1 VVARRSPAT
10 VICVLAGVMLLLG
23 LTASRGRGAA
33 EPASPA
39 LLLASG
45 GTIELS
51 NSLDGAAVFTAQNM
65 RPGSSSAGTVSVSNT
80 SAVDGAFSLSQAG
93 LVDTPGPLGGRLS
106 DRVRLNVEE
115 VSGGGSTAQSL
126 YYGVLAGLGT
136 RPLGT
141 LRAGQTRAYRF
152 TVDWPDGGPA
162 AAGAGDNLFQSAAL
176 RVDYVWTASGGE
188 TGGGGTGGG
197 TGGTG
202 GGIGGTGG
210 SGPTALTLTLTG
222 KRKQRPLRKH
232 RFVVGARC
240 SIACRLVPSARV
252 RKVRGI
258 RRLRA
263 VRSPLGAGIPKRVV
277 FKLKRKQE
285 RLLRRAFVRR
295 KRIVAVVKVTAT
307 APGAKVTAT
316 RRIVLKR

>member
-1 VVARRSPAT
+1 VAVRRSPTA
-10 VICVLAGVMLLLG
+10 VICVLAGVMMIFG
-23 LTASRGRGAA
+23 LTAARGRGAEEA
-33 EPASPA
+33 AAPA

-45 GTIELS
+45 GTLELS

-80 SAVDGAFSLSQAG
+80 SSVDGAFSLSQAN

-115 VSGGGSTAQSL
+115 VSEEGSTAQSL

-162 AAGAGDNLFQSAAL
+162 PAGAGDNLFQSAAL
-176 RVDYVWTASGGE
+176 RVDYVWTASGADPGGGGTGGGGGGG

-197 TGGTG
+197 GQ
-202 GGIGGTGG
+202 
-210 SGPTALTLTLTG
+210 TALTLTLSG

-232 RFVVGARC
+232 RLVARAQC
-240 SIACRLVPSARV
+240 NIACRLVPSARV
-252 RKVRGI
+252 RKVRGL

-263 VRSPLGAGIPKRVV
+263 LRSPLAAGVPKRVV

-285 RLLRRAFVRR
+285 RSLRRAFVRR
-295 KRIVAVVKVTAT
+295 KRIIAVVKVTAT